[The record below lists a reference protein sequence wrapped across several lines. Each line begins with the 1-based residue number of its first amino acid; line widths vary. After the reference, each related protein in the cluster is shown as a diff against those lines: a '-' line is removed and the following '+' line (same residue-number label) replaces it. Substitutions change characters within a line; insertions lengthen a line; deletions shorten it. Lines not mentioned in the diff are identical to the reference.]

1 MALIAGP
8 EDLDFASSGEQHERG
23 GDDEWRAVVEQGDGA
38 IEVLAIPIA
47 DTGRIWSRCLNEINY
62 LKNRKNSLVREGYEA
77 ERRSRSDEAL
87 YAITTIRRS
96 LSRYRMAVRASL
108 GESHPALRYLKPSID
123 DQAAV
128 KEAHLEKT
136 LADQTDLRPIDGER
150 ASRPRFAPARR
161 SAVRRLLGRRR
172 LP

>member
-1 MALIAGP
+1 ML
-8 EDLDFASSGEQHERG
+8 ERVDFFIRDIS
-23 GDDEWRAVVEQGDGA
+23 
-38 IEVLAIPIA
+38 AIPVA

-62 LKNRKNSLVREGYEA
+62 LKNRKNFLVREGYEA

-96 LSRYRMAVRASL
+96 LSRYRMAVRAAL

-128 KEAHLEKT
+128 
-136 LADQTDLRPIDGER
+136 
-150 ASRPRFAPARR
+150 
-161 SAVRRLLGRRR
+161 
-172 LP
+172 